1 MSLPP
6 WALAAGRV
14 LAALAV
20 VPLLGAGAL
29 FGLQR
34 RLVFPAPPPAALPP
48 GAGLLVSGTTPRGQR
63 IAALWAERRPGD
75 PVVAYFHGNA
85 MQLADCAALVPL
97 VHAAGWSL
105 FAVEYPGYGPLAGAG
120 DPSETSLREAASAAM
135 ALLRTQLSVPASRTV
150 LLGQSLGTGV
160 ALGLA
165 AEGEGAGLVL
175 LSPYRSIGAVAAEH
189 LSVPGVRWLVRDGF
203 EAEGRARRVRVP
215 AVVVH
220 GARDA
225 VIPVAHGRQVAAW
238 LPQGRLVVLPEAGH
252 NDLWSDHADAV
263 RNALEAVRPGP

>member
-34 RLVFPAPPPAALPP
+34 RLAFPAPTPEALPP
-48 GAGLLVSGTTPRGQR
+48 GVGTLVTGTTPRGQR
-63 IAALWAERRPGD
+63 VAALWAERRPGD

-105 FAVEYPGYGPLAGAG
+105 FAVEYPGYGPLAGE
-120 DPSETSLREAASAAM
+120 PSEASLREAASGAM
-135 ALLRTQLSVPASRTV
+135 ALLRSRLGVPAARTV

-189 LSVPGVRWLVRDGF
+189 LPVPGVRWLVRDGF

-215 AVVVH
+215 GVVVH

-238 LPQGRLVVLPEAGH
+238 LPHGRLVVLPEAGH
-252 NDLWSDHADAV
+252 NDLWSDHAGAV
-263 RNALEAVRPGP
+263 LNALEAVRPGS